1 MFEQV
6 GNEVFCIFNA
16 SRGWENVL
24 KDTERGKQGHYPV
37 IIITVLSYGYVGT
50 KTTLMQVVYYV
61 GIPSWSLWNKNVS
74 TVHFWNF
81 WFILSSI
88 MWQVRLVVF
97 YFHKT

>member
-1 MFEQV
+1 MFVMFEQV

-16 SRGWENVL
+16 SRGWENVV

-61 GIPSWSLWNKNVS
+61 GIPS
-74 TVHFWNF
+74 
-81 WFILSSI
+81 
-88 MWQVRLVVF
+88 
-97 YFHKT
+97 